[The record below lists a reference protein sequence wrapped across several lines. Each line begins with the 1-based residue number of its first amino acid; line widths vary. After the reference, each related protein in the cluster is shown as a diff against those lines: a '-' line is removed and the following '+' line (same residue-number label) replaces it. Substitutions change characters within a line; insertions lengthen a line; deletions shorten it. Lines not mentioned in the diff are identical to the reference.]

1 MKSELSSLDV
11 SVLVDELNNLLGN
24 SRVRN
29 VYQIGEKEL
38 KIKFFISGK
47 GNVDL
52 IIAANYLCVSSYSRP
67 SPQEPTSFAM
77 QLRKY
82 LKGLFLKEVR
92 QHDFD
97 RIVEFLFKG
106 KEESCL
112 LIVELFSS
120 GNVILSGM
128 DGKIIGV
135 LEWQR
140 WRHRRLGVG
149 QDYSYPPGGVNPLKI
164 DRENF
169 GDILAG
175 SDKKIASAL
184 ASELNLGGLI
194 AEEICLRSTVDKE
207 VSASSLGVDET
218 NRLYRGIGEVR
229 DELDKEDVK
238 PVLVLDSEDNPI
250 DALPFPFQKYD
261 NSRVKLMDSFNQA
274 VDELFS
280 LREIDEIESSMDK
293 RFAEKKEKLERIR
306 ASQEGTIESM
316 ERETYEMKRVGDLIY
331 QSMPAI
337 EQLTEAVNEARDK
350 NYSWDEISKK
360 LSGREIDG
368 LGIVEVKKDGSI
380 LLDELK

>member
-11 SVLVDELNNLLGN
+11 SVLVDELNDLLGD

-97 RIVEFLFKG
+97 RIVEFLFRG
-106 KEESCL
+106 KEKYFL

-120 GNVILSGM
+120 GNVILSSM

-135 LEWQR
+135 LEWQK

-149 QDYSYPPGGVNPLKI
+149 QDYSYPPGGVNPLEI
-164 DRENF
+164 EREKF
-169 GDILAG
+169 SDMLAG
-175 SDKKIASAL
+175 SDKKIVSAL
-184 ASELNLGGLI
+184 ASELNLGGLV
-194 AEEICLRSTVDKE
+194 AEEICLRSTVDKD
-207 VSASSLGVDET
+207 VSASSLGVDVI
-218 NRLYRGIGEVR
+218 NRLYESIREVR

-238 PVLVLDSEDNPI
+238 PVLVFDSEDNPV
-250 DALPFPFQKYD
+250 DALPFPFKKYD
-261 NSRVKLMDSFNQA
+261 DSRLKLMDSFNQA

-293 RFAEKKEKLERIR
+293 CFAEKKEKLERIR

-316 ERETYEMKRVGDLIY
+316 ERESVDMKRVGDLIY
-331 QSMPAI
+331 QSMSQI
-337 EQLTEAVNEARDK
+337 EQLIKAVNEARDK
-350 NYSWDEISKK
+350 GYDWDDINMK
-360 LSGREIDG
+360 LSGRRIEG
-368 LGIVEVKKDGSI
+368 LTIVEVKRNGSI
-380 LLDELK
+380 LLDEVE